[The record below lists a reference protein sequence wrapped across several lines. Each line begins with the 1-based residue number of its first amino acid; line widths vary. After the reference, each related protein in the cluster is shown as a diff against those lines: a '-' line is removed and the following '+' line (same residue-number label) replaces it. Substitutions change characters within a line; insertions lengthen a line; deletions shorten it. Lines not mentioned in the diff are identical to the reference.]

1 MMVDASGN
9 VQSYNDYYPYGMT
22 MPGRSG
28 VYGADT
34 RYRFTGKERD
44 VG

>member
-1 MMVDASGN
+1 
-9 VQSYNDYYPYGMT
+9 MT